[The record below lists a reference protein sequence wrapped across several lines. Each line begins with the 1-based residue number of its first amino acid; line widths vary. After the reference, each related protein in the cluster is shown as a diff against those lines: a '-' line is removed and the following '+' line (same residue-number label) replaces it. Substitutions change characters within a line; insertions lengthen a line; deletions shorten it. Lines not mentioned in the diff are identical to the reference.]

1 MRTVKDYMDF
11 VKNVRDNIPQQ
22 TEGIINRNK
31 AEIIDLNRQAQL
43 YEKGEDSLGLDLKP
57 YAFFT
62 VQIKQLLGQ
71 PYDRTTLNY
80 SGAFYDGFYLTVD
93 KDNLILTFNSN
104 NRKTPDLIGKY
115 GKNIFG
121 LNYDNQ
127 QKLNY
132 EIIKPELDKYIRQYL

>member
-1 MRTVKDYMDF
+1 MDF

-43 YEKGEDSLGLDLKP
+43 YAKGEDSLGLDLKF

-80 SGAFYDGFYLTVD
+80 SGDFYDGFYLTVD

-104 NRKTPDLIGKY
+104 DRKTPDLIGKY

-121 LNYDNQ
+121 LNYYNQ

>member
-1 MRTVKDYMDF
+1 MRTIKDYMDF

-43 YEKGEDSLGLDLKP
+43 YAKGEDSLGLDLKP
-57 YAFFT
+57 YSFFT

-93 KDNLILTFNSN
+93 KDNLMLTFKSTD
-104 NRKTPDLIGKY
+104 RKTPDLIGKY
-115 GKNIFG
+115 GQNIFG

>member
-1 MRTVKDYMDF
+1 MDF

-22 TEGIINRNK
+22 TEGIINRKK

-104 NRKTPDLIGKY
+104 DRKTPDLIGKY

>member
-1 MRTVKDYMDF
+1 MDF

-22 TEGIINRNK
+22 TEGIINRKK

-93 KDNLILTFNSN
+93 KDNLILTFNSTD
-104 NRKTPDLIGKY
+104 RKTPDLIGKY
-115 GKNIFG
+115 GQNIFG

>member
-1 MRTVKDYMDF
+1 MDF
-11 VKNVRDNIPQQ
+11 VLNVRNNIPQQ

-71 PYDRTTLNY
+71 PFDRTTLNY

-93 KDNLILTFNSN
+93 KDNLILNFNSTD
-104 NRKTPDLIGKY
+104 RKTPDLIGKY

-132 EIIKPELDKYIRQYL
+132 EIILPELEKYIKQYL

>member
-1 MRTVKDYMDF
+1 MRTIKDYMDF

-31 AEIIDLNRQAQL
+31 AEIIDLNRQGQL
-43 YEKGEDSLGLDLKP
+43 YAKGEDSLGLDLKP

-62 VQIKQLLGQ
+62 VEIKQLLGQ

-104 NRKTPDLIGKY
+104 DRKTPDLIGKY

>member
-11 VKNVRDNIPQQ
+11 VLNVRNNIPQQ

-31 AEIIDLNRQAQL
+31 AEIIDLNRQVQL
-43 YEKGEDSLGLDLKP
+43 YEKGEDSLGLNLKP

-93 KDNLILTFNSN
+93 KDNLILTFNSTD
-104 NRKTPDLIGKY
+104 RKTPDLIGKY
-115 GKNIFG
+115 GQNIFG
-121 LNYDNQ
+121 LNYNNQ

>member
-1 MRTVKDYMDF
+1 MDF
-11 VKNVRDNIPQQ
+11 VKNVRNNIPQQ

-71 PYDRTTLNY
+71 PFDRTTLNY

-104 NRKTPDLIGKY
+104 DRKTPDLIGKY

>member
-1 MRTVKDYMDF
+1 MDF

-31 AEIIDLNRQAQL
+31 VEIIDLNRQSQL
-43 YEKGEDSLGLDLKP
+43 YDKGEDSLGLSLKP

-80 SGAFYDGFYLTVD
+80 SGAFYDGFYLTID
-93 KDNLILTFNSN
+93 KDNLVLTFNSTD
-104 NRKTPDLIGKY
+104 RKTPDLIGKY
-115 GKNIFG
+115 GQNIFG
-121 LNYDNQ
+121 LNLDNQ

-132 EIIKPELDKYIRQYL
+132 EIIKPELDKYISQYL

>member
-1 MRTVKDYMDF
+1 MDF

-22 TEGIINRNK
+22 TEGIINRKK
-31 AEIIDLNRQAQL
+31 AEIIDLNRQVQL

-104 NRKTPDLIGKY
+104 DRKTPDLIGKY

-132 EIIKPELDKYIRQYL
+132 EIIKSELDKYIRQYL

>member
-1 MRTVKDYMDF
+1 MDF

-43 YEKGEDSLGLDLKP
+43 YAKGEDSLGLDLKP

-62 VQIKQLLGQ
+62 VQIKQLLSQ

-104 NRKTPDLIGKY
+104 DRKTPDLIGKY

>member
-1 MRTVKDYMDF
+1 MRTIKDYMDF

-22 TEGIINRNK
+22 TEGIIDRNK

-43 YEKGEDSLGLDLKP
+43 YAKGEDSLGLDLKP
-57 YAFFT
+57 YSFFT

-93 KDNLILTFNSN
+93 KDNLMLTFKSTD
-104 NRKTPDLIGKY
+104 RKTPDLIGKY
-115 GKNIFG
+115 GQNIFG

>member
-1 MRTVKDYMDF
+1 MDF
-11 VKNVRDNIPQQ
+11 VKNVMDNIPQQ
-22 TEGIINRNK
+22 TEGIINRKK

-71 PYDRTTLNY
+71 PFDRTTLNY

-93 KDNLILTFNSN
+93 KDNLILTFNSTD
-104 NRKTPDLIGKY
+104 RKTPDLIGKY

>member
-43 YEKGEDSLGLDLKP
+43 YAKGEDSLGLDLKP

-104 NRKTPDLIGKY
+104 DRKTPDLIGKY
-115 GKNIFG
+115 GQNIFG

>member
-1 MRTVKDYMDF
+1 MRTIKDYMDF

-31 AEIIDLNRQAQL
+31 SEIIELNTKDQL
-43 YEKGEDSLGLDLKP
+43 YIKGEDSLGLTLKP
-57 YAFFT
+57 YSVFT
-62 VQIKQLLGQ
+62 IEIKQLLGQ

-80 SGAFYDGFYLTVD
+80 SGAFYNGFYLKVD
-93 KDNLILTFNSN
+93 KDNLVLNFNSTDN
-104 NRKTPDLIGKY
+104 KTPDLISKY
-115 GKNIFG
+115 GRNIFG

-132 EIIKPELDKYIRQYL
+132 EIIFPELENYIRQYL

>member
-1 MRTVKDYMDF
+1 MRTIKDYMDF

-43 YEKGEDSLGLDLKP
+43 YAKGEDSLGLDLKP

-104 NRKTPDLIGKY
+104 DRKTPDLIGKY
-115 GKNIFG
+115 GQNIFG

>member
-1 MRTVKDYMDF
+1 
-11 VKNVRDNIPQQ
+11 
-22 TEGIINRNK
+22 
-31 AEIIDLNRQAQL
+31 
-43 YEKGEDSLGLDLKP
+43 
-57 YAFFT
+57 
-62 VQIKQLLGQ
+62 
-71 PYDRTTLNY
+71 LNY

-104 NRKTPDLIGKY
+104 DRKTPDLIGKY

>member
-22 TEGIINRNK
+22 TEGIINRKK
-31 AEIIDLNRQAQL
+31 AEIIDLNRQVQL

-104 NRKTPDLIGKY
+104 DRKTPDLIGKY

-132 EIIKPELDKYIRQYL
+132 EIIKSELDKYIRQYL

>member
-1 MRTVKDYMDF
+1 MRTIKDYMDF

-31 AEIIDLNRQAQL
+31 SEIIELNTQNQL
-43 YEKGEDSLGLDLKP
+43 YSKGEDSLGLNLKP
-57 YAFFT
+57 YAYFT
-62 VQIKQLLGQ
+62 IQIKQLLGQ

-80 SGAFYDGFYLTVD
+80 SGSFYKGFYLKVD
-93 KDNLILTFNSN
+93 KDNLVLTFDSSDT
-104 NRKTPDLIGKY
+104 KTPDLIGKY
-115 GKNIFG
+115 GRNIFG

-132 EIIKPELDKYIRQYL
+132 EIILPELEKYIKQYL

>member
-1 MRTVKDYMDF
+1 MDF

>member
-1 MRTVKDYMDF
+1 MDF
-11 VKNVRDNIPQQ
+11 VLNVRNNIPQQ

-31 AEIIDLNRQAQL
+31 AEIIDLNRQVQL
-43 YEKGEDSLGLDLKP
+43 YEKGEDSLGLNLKP

-93 KDNLILTFNSN
+93 KDNLILTFNSTD
-104 NRKTPDLIGKY
+104 RKTPDLIGKY
-115 GKNIFG
+115 GQNIFG
-121 LNYDNQ
+121 LNYNNQ

>member
-1 MRTVKDYMDF
+1 MDF

-31 AEIIDLNRQAQL
+31 SEIIELNTKDQL
-43 YEKGEDSLGLDLKP
+43 YIKGEDSLGLTLKP
-57 YAFFT
+57 YSVFT
-62 VQIKQLLGQ
+62 IEIKQLLGQ

-80 SGAFYDGFYLTVD
+80 SGAFYNGFYLKVD
-93 KDNLILTFNSN
+93 KDNLVLNFNSTDN
-104 NRKTPDLIGKY
+104 KTPDLISKY
-115 GKNIFG
+115 GRNIFG

-132 EIIKPELDKYIRQYL
+132 EIIFPELENYIRQYL

>member
-1 MRTVKDYMDF
+1 MRTIKDYMDF
-11 VKNVRDNIPQQ
+11 VKNVRNNIPQQ

-43 YEKGEDSLGLDLKP
+43 YAKGEDSLGLDLQP
-57 YAFFT
+57 YSFFT
-62 VQIKQLLGQ
+62 VEIKQLLGQ

-80 SGAFYDGFYLTVD
+80 SGSFYRGFYLKVD
-93 KDNLILTFNSN
+93 KENLILTFDSSDT
-104 NRKTPDLIGKY
+104 KTPDLIGKY

-132 EIIKPELDKYIRQYL
+132 EIIKPELDKYISQYL